1 MTIAFLFNGAVFLIN
16 AFFAIWNAIP
26 LGLIILFLLF
36 TRRITISKMLI
47 EGAVGLLLFA
57 ALSYPVASNILA
69 NPELG
74 MTPDF
79 DITVFH
85 IQNNPT
91 HFLFSYASFNQKLA
105 MLFVVIL
112 SMASFVTFGRSARP
126 FLYAMSG
133 YVVVYL
139 IGIAAP
145 YLTHNMTILNFHLL
159 RVSTM
164 FHLLAALGSA
174 SLIVRWLASE
184 EYVFKKVLAPVQIAL
199 LCSERHLLLLSPFPI
214 ILSHFPTFMNCLSS
228 WSAERRWRFD
238 LAALIV
244 VVVADAIWIGSTVVE
259 NVKDAKSLSEWS
271 VLGHWARQKTRSDA
285 VFLIPALVNYR
296 PAPVA
301 RGRRNCLHSLWI
313 DGLRI

>member
-1 MTIAFLFNGAVFLIN
+1 
-16 AFFAIWNAIP
+16 
-26 LGLIILFLLF
+26 
-36 TRRITISKMLI
+36 
-47 EGAVGLLLFA
+47 
-57 ALSYPVASNILA
+57 
-69 NPELG
+69 

-112 SMASFVTFGRSARP
+112 SMASFAIWMAARP

-199 LCSERHLLLLSPFPI
+199 SVRRG
-214 ILSHFPTFMNCLSS
+214 TFSS
-228 WSAERRWRFD
+228 
-238 LAALIV
+238 
-244 VVVADAIWIGSTVVE
+244 
-259 NVKDAKSLSEWS
+259 SLPS
-271 VLGHWARQKTRSDA
+271 R
-285 VFLIPALVNYR
+285 
-296 PAPVA
+296 
-301 RGRRNCLHSLWI
+301 
-313 DGLRI
+313 